1 MILLIIMRKS
11 NLIRSEYA
19 INEIWRSAVLP
30 KAILKVATISIDEEL
45 SLHKPREDAR
55 KGQQEQLAAL
65 LYELS
70 FSSTKIQSACLIVE
84 SLCGMT
90 MVVILN
96 DKSFCRVCCI
106 PVLYRLSEADV
117 ALSDMSGCG
126 FLHSARAMAILCL
139 WPPKR

>member
-55 KGQQEQLAAL
+55 KGQQE
-65 LYELS
+65 
-70 FSSTKIQSACLIVE
+70 
-84 SLCGMT
+84 
-90 MVVILN
+90 
-96 DKSFCRVCCI
+96 
-106 PVLYRLSEADV
+106 
-117 ALSDMSGCG
+117 
-126 FLHSARAMAILCL
+126 
-139 WPPKR
+139 